1 MWYVHTVPLQLFV
14 DGKHVGNGEV
24 IIALNESGKLRPML
38 ERFEVQ
44 FSMKVSY
51 FCPHAYTLLYTVRMP
66 SRTFCVRTYILCMLH
81 INMHTH
87 THTHTSILP
96 AHTWTLY
103 LDSHTH
109 THPPQT
115 STDAVCRV
123 CGGQGFIMCLWCQG
137 SKKGIRNTFGDLK
150 CTVCNK
156 NALQK
161 CPECSM

>member
-66 SRTFCVRTYILCMLH
+66 SRTFRVCTCILCTLH

-87 THTHTSILP
+87 THTRPSYPPTHGHSI
-96 AHTWTLY
+96 WI
-103 LDSHTH
+103 HTH
-109 THPPQT
+109 IHTLHRPPQT
-115 STDAVCRV
+115 QCVGYVGDR
-123 CGGQGFIMCLWCQG
+123 G
-137 SKKGIRNTFGDLK
+137 SSCASGARGARKESETHLGT
-150 CTVCNK
+150 
-156 NALQK
+156 
-161 CPECSM
+161 